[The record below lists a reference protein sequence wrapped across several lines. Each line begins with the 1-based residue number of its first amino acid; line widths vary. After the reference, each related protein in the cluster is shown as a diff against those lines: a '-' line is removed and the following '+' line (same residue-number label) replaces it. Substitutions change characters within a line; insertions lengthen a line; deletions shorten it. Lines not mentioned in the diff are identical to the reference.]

1 MPSKSLPEKKRATL
15 PKRILVAVDGSESS
29 YRATDFA
36 ISLARK
42 LGSKVYFVHVVDVA
56 PYPTYKEDVSEYVEV
71 EGSFEDRGKEILSNC
86 MQKAK
91 SKHVGAQS
99 FLEVGDPSHEI
110 VQFGIDKHCDCIV
123 MGKRGLGQL
132 ERILVGSITDQVT
145 KLSSIPSIIVK

>member
-1 MPSKSLPEKKRATL
+1 MPSKNPQQGKRLSLPKK
-15 PKRILVAVDGSESS
+15 ILVAVDGSESS

-36 ISLARK
+36 LLLAKK
-42 LGSKVYFVHVVDVA
+42 LESKIYFLHVVDVA
-56 PYPTYKEDVSEYVEV
+56 PYPTYKEDVSDYVEV

-86 MQKAK
+86 LQKAK
-91 SKHVGAQS
+91 KKRVRAES

-110 VQFGIDKHCDCIV
+110 VQFAVDRSCDCII